1 MNKAIKSEN
10 SSLYYLLAT
19 VYGEQDKRSS
29 FNGEHEEKNRRIWHA
44 IVGQWINEKSIESF
58 ASSMGLDVREFEPLD
73 ASEIEDIKKRLSG
86 TPFSKGDIPG
96 KEDAHAFF
104 GMDFRNIIFE
114 KPILMKKR
122 LFPTTVTFVNCTFL
136 EKCSFSE
143 SYFKSAHFINCIF
156 DDYAFFQGARFGN
169 FGFVSNA
176 CEFKNC
182 TFNGHVDYSNCQ
194 LRNADFS
201 NSAFKTS
208 AHFEDAYFFLGCPK
222 FFEAEL
228 PENTIFP
235 LKSDHWGLPFPNVDR
250 QGNPQEYSES
260 EIHRESIKF
269 AVLRKRME
277 AIQRPVEANFFM
289 RKELSLRSKLKGWDA
304 LLIKLYGLLSGYGH
318 SVSRPF
324 ILLLTTIFFGAA
336 VYSGY
341 FATPLTTPIET
352 DSPLT
357 TGLGLSL
364 SATFNFLGLG
374 RLFFDEI
381 LKELPSALAFIYGLQ
396 TLSGFLFSFLLGLG
410 VRSQLRLK

>member
-19 VYGEQDKRSS
+19 VYGEQDKQSS

-58 ASSMGLDVREFEPLD
+58 ASAMSLDVREFEPLD

-96 KEDAHAFF
+96 KEDAHVFF
-104 GMDFRNIIFE
+104 GIDFRDIIFE

-122 LFPTTVTFVNCTFL
+122 LFPTTVTFRNCTFV

-143 SYFKSAHFINCIF
+143 SYFKSAHFANCIF
-156 DDYAFFQGARFGN
+156 EDYAFFQGARFGN

-182 TFNGHVDYSNCQ
+182 TFNGHADYSNCK
-194 LRNADFS
+194 LKNADFS
-201 NSAFKTS
+201 NSTFKTS
-208 AHFEDAYFFLGCPK
+208 AHFEDAHFFLGCPK
-222 FFEAEL
+222 FFESEL

-235 LKSDHWGLPFPNVDR
+235 LKSDHWGLPFPSVDR
-250 QGNPQEYSES
+250 QGTVQEYSES

-289 RKELSLRSKLKGWDA
+289 RRELSLRSKLKGWDA
-304 LLIKLYGLLSGYGH
+304 LLIKSYGFLSGYGH
-318 SVSRPF
+318 SVRKPF
-324 ILLLTTIFFGAA
+324 ILLLATIFFGAA

-341 FATPLTTPIET
+341 FTAPLRTSIET
-352 DSPLT
+352 ETPLT

-374 RLFFDEI
+374 RLFFDET

-396 TLSGFLFSFLLGLG
+396 TFSGFLFSFLLGLG

>member
-1 MNKAIKSEN
+1 
-10 SSLYYLLAT
+10 
-19 VYGEQDKRSS
+19 
-29 FNGEHEEKNRRIWHA
+29 
-44 IVGQWINEKSIESF
+44 
-58 ASSMGLDVREFEPLD
+58 
-73 ASEIEDIKKRLSG
+73 
-86 TPFSKGDIPG
+86 
-96 KEDAHAFF
+96 
-104 GMDFRNIIFE
+104 
-114 KPILMKKR
+114 
-122 LFPTTVTFVNCTFL
+122 
-136 EKCSFSE
+136 
-143 SYFKSAHFINCIF
+143 
-156 DDYAFFQGARFGN
+156 
-169 FGFVSNA
+169 
-176 CEFKNC
+176 
-182 TFNGHVDYSNCQ
+182 
-194 LRNADFS
+194 
-201 NSAFKTS
+201 
-208 AHFEDAYFFLGCPK
+208 
-222 FFEAEL
+222 
-228 PENTIFP
+228 
-235 LKSDHWGLPFPNVDR
+235 
-250 QGNPQEYSES
+250 
-260 EIHRESIKF
+260 
-269 AVLRKRME
+269 
-277 AIQRPVEANFFM
+277 M